1 MKNNVFGYILV
12 SSVACILLGAG
23 CENKADEEN
32 RAEIA
37 VTNSYLGC
45 AVLDLCGDDTE
56 VLCLAPPGMCPGHF
70 DISPSQVKQLCDC
83 RMLLL
88 FDFQK
93 QIAETLSRVK
103 ERGLKTAL
111 VGETGGLCVPETYL
125 AVCRE
130 IRDILSSEYPER
142 KARYQ
147 QRLEVIGNDLKHL
160 QQELFEKM
168 RQAGIS
174 SAKVLASNHQADFA
188 NWLGMETI
196 ATFVGSDIE
205 TVTGIDHCIRK
216 AEGQEVRFVIANKQ
230 EGTALAKALAERLG
244 ARAVI
249 FSNFPELRGEASGFD
264 ALLRANVDALLR
276 ANAGDLLEVA
286 RQ

>member
-1 MKNNVFGYILV
+1 MKNKIFGYILAF
-12 SSVACILLGAG
+12 SAACGLLMAG

-45 AVLDLCGDDTE
+45 AVLDLCGDGTE

-111 VGETGGLCVPETYL
+111 VGKTSGLCVPETYL

-130 IRDILSSEYPER
+130 VRDILSSEYPER
-142 KARYQ
+142 NVRYQ
-147 QRLEVIGNDLKHL
+147 ERLEVTEKELAHL
-160 QQELFEKM
+160 REELFEKM

-174 SAKVLASNHQADFA
+174 SAKVLASNHQADFVS
-188 NWLGMETI
+188 WLGLETI

-205 TVTGIDHCIRK
+205 TVTGIEQCIRK
-216 AEGQEVRFVIANKQ
+216 AEGQEVRFVVANKQ

-244 ARAVI
+244 AKAVV
-249 FSNFPELRGEASGFD
+249 FSNFPELSGEASGFD
-264 ALLRANVDALLR
+264 TLLRANVDALLR
-276 ANAGDLLEVA
+276 ANAGDLFEVA

>member
-1 MKNNVFGYILV
+1 MKNHVLGYILV
-12 SSVACILLGAG
+12 SSVAFVLLGAG
-23 CENKADEEN
+23 CGNKPGDDSA
-32 RAEIA
+32 AEIA

-70 DISPSQVKQLCDC
+70 DIPPSQVKQLCDC

-111 VGETGGLCVPETYL
+111 VGKTGGLCIPETYL

-130 IRDILSSEYPER
+130 VRDILSSEYPER
-142 KARYQ
+142 NVRYQ
-147 QRLEVIGNDLKHL
+147 ERLEVMEKDLVHL
-160 QQELFEKM
+160 REDLFEKM

-188 NWLGMETI
+188 NWLGLETI

-205 TVTGIDHCIRK
+205 TVAGIEQCIRK

-244 ARAVI
+244 ARTVV
-249 FSNFPELRGEASGFD
+249 FSNFPELTGRPSGFD
-264 ALLRANVDALLR
+264 ELLRANVDALLR
-276 ANAGDLLEVA
+276 ANTGDLLEVA

>member
-1 MKNNVFGYILV
+1 M
-12 SSVACILLGAG
+12 LGAG
-23 CENKADEEN
+23 CGNKPGEDSA
-32 RAEIA
+32 AEIA

-70 DISPSQVKQLCDC
+70 DISPSQVEQLCDC

-93 QIAETLSRVK
+93 QIEETLSRVK
-103 ERGLKTAL
+103 ERGLKTSL

-130 IRDILSSEYPER
+130 VRDILSSEYPER
-142 KARYQ
+142 NVRYQ
-147 QRLEVIGNDLKHL
+147 ERLEVMEKNLAHL
-160 QQELFEKM
+160 REELFEKM

-188 NWLGMETI
+188 SWLGLETV

-205 TVTGIDHCIRK
+205 TVAGIEQCIRK

-230 EGTALAKALAERLG
+230 EGTALAKALAEQLG
-244 ARAVI
+244 AKAVV
-249 FSNFPELRGEASGFD
+249 FSNFPELTGRPSGFD
-264 ALLRANVDALLR
+264 ELLRANVNALLR